1 MIIFNT
7 REDTKYIVT
16 CKADGF
22 VDINWKVLVGH
33 NSFKLQIRV
42 HTTTWAWSK
51 LLKLL
56 SSCWDSILKSLHF
69 IHAIAIPSHLAI

>member
-22 VDINWKVLVGH
+22 VDIKKKVWVGH
-33 NSFKLQIRV
+33 NSLTLQIRV
-42 HTTTWAWSK
+42 HTTTRA
-51 LLKLL
+51 
-56 SSCWDSILKSLHF
+56 
-69 IHAIAIPSHLAI
+69 